1 MARRPSA
8 ILTSREYEVMDAVWK
23 LGEGNVHA
31 IREEMGDNK
40 AGEYTS
46 VATMLRYLEQ
56 KKMITHYQEGKTFY
70 YKALKP
76 RIEIQKEALQYMMK
90 TFFGNDKQLL
100 LHFLSEL
107 A

>member
-1 MARRPSA
+1 MARRRSA
-8 ILTSREYEVMDAVWK
+8 ILTSREYEVMDAVWN
-23 LGEGNVHA
+23 LGEGNIHA

-56 KKMITHYQEGKTFY
+56 KEMITHHQEGKTFY
-70 YKALKP
+70 YKPLKQ
-76 RIEIQKEALQYMMK
+76 RHEIQQEALRYMLE

-100 LHFLSEL
+100 LHFLSKL
-107 A
+107 D